1 MRTAALAGCLALLAA
16 CTPAPEQ
23 AEAPPPAPPPA
34 APAATLADFAG
45 TWNTTATLTGVTAP
59 VESQLT
65 GSADGSTWT
74 MTLAGR
80 DPIPLQASIVGDSLV
95 AVSAEYE
102 SILRPGVRVTTR
114 TAVVRSGADLVGNL
128 IATYKMAGGD
138 SVVTGT
144 VRSTRAPQ

>member
-23 AEAPPPAPPPA
+23 AEAPPAPPA
-34 APAATLADFAG
+34 AAAPTLADFAG

-114 TAVVRSGADLVGNL
+114 TAGVRSGAELVGN
-128 IATYKMAGGD
+128 ITATYKTSSGD
-138 SVVTGT
+138 EVVTGT
-144 VRSTRAPQ
+144 FRSTRAPQ

>member
-23 AEAPPPAPPPA
+23 AEAPPAP
-34 APAATLADFAG
+34 PAATLADFAG
-45 TWNTTATLTGVTAP
+45 TWNTTSTLTGVTAP
-59 VESQLT
+59 VESQLV

-74 MTLAGR
+74 LVFPGR
-80 DPIPLQASIVGDSLV
+80 DPVPLQASVMGDSLI

-102 SILRPGVRVTTR
+102 SVVRPGVRVMTR
-114 TAVVRSGADLVGNL
+114 TAAVRSGAELVGNL
-128 IATYKMAGGD
+128 VATYKTAGGV

-144 VRSTRAPQ
+144 FRSTRAPQ

>member
-23 AEAPPPAPPPA
+23 AEAPPPAPPA
-34 APAATLADFAG
+34 APPATLADFAG
-45 TWNTTATLTGVTAP
+45 TWNTTTTLTGVTAP
-59 VESQLT
+59 VESQLV

-74 MTLAGR
+74 LVFTGR
-80 DPIPLQASIVGDSLV
+80 DPVPLQASVVGDSLI

-102 SILRPGVRVTTR
+102 SVVNKGVRVTTR
-114 TAVVRSGADLVGNL
+114 TAAVRSGADLVGN
-128 IATYKMAGGD
+128 IVATYKTAAGD

-144 VRSTRAPQ
+144 FRSTRAPQ

>member
-23 AEAPPPAPPPA
+23 AEAPPAP
-34 APAATLADFAG
+34 PAATLADFAG
-45 TWNTTATLTGVTAP
+45 TWNTTSTLTGVTAP
-59 VESQLT
+59 VESQLV

-74 MTLAGR
+74 LVFPGR
-80 DPIPLQASIVGDSLV
+80 DPVPLQASVMGDSLI

-102 SILRPGVRVTTR
+102 SVVRPGVRVMTR
-114 TAVVRSGADLVGNL
+114 TAAVRSGAELVGNL
-128 IATYKMAGGD
+128 VATYKTAGGD

-144 VRSTRAPQ
+144 FRSTRAPQ

>member
-23 AEAPPPAPPPA
+23 VETPPAPPAAA
-34 APAATLADFAG
+34 APTLADFAG

-114 TAVVRSGADLVGNL
+114 TAGVRSGAELVGNI

-144 VRSTRAPQ
+144 FRSTRAP

>member
-23 AEAPPPAPPPA
+23 AEAPPAPPA
-34 APAATLADFAG
+34 AAAPTLADFAG
-45 TWNTTATLTGVTAP
+45 TWNTTATLTGVSAP

-80 DPIPLQASIVGDSLV
+80 DPIPLQASIMGDSLIL
-95 AVSAEYE
+95 VSAEYE
-102 SILRPGVRVTTR
+102 SILRAGVRVTTR
-114 TAVVRSGADLVGNL
+114 TAVARSGAELVGN
-128 IATYKMAGGD
+128 ITATYKTSSGD
-138 SVVTGT
+138 EVVTGT
-144 VRSTRAPQ
+144 IRSTRAPQ

>member
-23 AEAPPPAPPPA
+23 AEAPPAPPA
-34 APAATLADFAG
+34 AAAPTLADFAG

-74 MTLAGR
+74 MTLPGR
-80 DPIPLQASIVGDSLV
+80 DPIPLQASIMGDSLV

-102 SILRPGVRVTTR
+102 SILRAGVQVTTR
-114 TAVVRSGADLVGNL
+114 TAAVRSGEELVGNI
-128 IATYKMAGGD
+128 IATYKTSSGD
-138 SVVTGT
+138 EVVTGT
-144 VRSTRAPQ
+144 FRSTRAPQ